1 MSRDWR
7 GSILILRVLAA
18 AIILAALAGSAE
30 VPTMPAWLEIAAL
43 LTLAAAAWR
52 PAAVFPWVIGISPF
66 GALAAGVPI
75 RATETVVAAFFAG
88 WLLRL
93 HEPLDRDGRV
103 PQGVRVP
110 AISFAIIALASWAVI
125 VADRARWDASS
136 FGRVLL
142 PMLEHFVRAGRD
154 PQTEATVLLILMA
167 AICLAVPALSRRNER
182 LPREIAM
189 AVAAGG
195 AVAALISLGA
205 IAFGSGPPA
214 DAEGP
219 LALIEARSW
228 RHSVH
233 LGDVNA
239 AGSHLALAAV
249 AALGLAA
256 GSRRARAIWGAVM
269 LVIAPALWLTGSRIA
284 VAGALAGAA
293 CGAVAMARRRQLQT
307 ADANA
312 TRAFAAPAAALAALA
327 VVLSVIW
334 MRPVGDQALDR
345 GLQLR
350 SGFSITSARM
360 LATAPLFGVGVG
372 RYYERSAEFMPAL
385 VREAYPRGENAHN
398 YFAQVMVELG
408 LLGGTVFFWWIAAL
422 LARMYRSARGG
433 PSPALAAALMGAVGA
448 YLVTCLTGHP
458 LLVPE
463 AAVPFWAVAGAGLA
477 LNVSTDGDV

>member
-7 GSILILRVLAA
+7 GSAPILRVLAA
-18 AIILAALAGSAE
+18 ATILGALASSAE

-43 LTLAAAAWR
+43 LTLAAAWWR
-52 PAAVFPWVIGISPF
+52 PAAVLPWVVGIAPF

-75 RATETVVAAFFAG
+75 RATETLIGAFFAG

-110 AISFAIIALASWAVI
+110 AVSFAIIALASWALI
-125 VADRARWDASS
+125 VVDRAGRDASS
-136 FGRVLL
+136 VGRLLL
-142 PMLEHFVRAGRD
+142 PMLEHFARAGRD
-154 PQTEATVLLILMA
+154 PQTEATVLLILMV

-182 LPREIAM
+182 LPREIAI

-195 AVAALISLGA
+195 AVAALISLGT
-205 IAFGSGPPA
+205 IAFGSGPA
-214 DAEGP
+214 GDVEDAVGF
-219 LALIEARSW
+219 IEARSW

-233 LGDVNA
+233 LADVNA

-256 GSRRARAIWGAVM
+256 GSRRARLIWGAVI
-269 LVIAPALWLTGSRIA
+269 LAIAPALWLTGSRIA

-293 CGAVAMARRRQLQT
+293 CAALVAGRRRQIER
-307 ADANA
+307 ADPHAA
-312 TRAFAAPAAALAALA
+312 RAVAAPAAALAALA
-327 VVLSVIW
+327 IILGVIW
-334 MRPVGDQALDR
+334 MTPDGDEALDR

-350 SGFSITSARM
+350 TGFSITSARM
-360 LATAPLFGVGVG
+360 LSTAPVFGVGVG

-422 LARMYRSARGG
+422 LARMYRVARAG

-463 AAVPFWAVAGAGLA
+463 ATVPFWALAGAGLS
-477 LNVSTDGDV
+477 LNGSADGDV